1 MMKFLLLLTSEK
13 KLNIVFILVPTF
25 QYLIFVILDRVDSI
39 SDIRLLFVVANFHFF
54 AFPVLNDVLASDL
67 RDGQAFV
74 GQEEV
79 FVILAADVTNHFG
92 VRVVTWGIFNA
103 LENCVSIRIRVKTLG
118 NFTLAQFG
126 TQDVTILCM

>member
-1 MMKFLLLLTSEK
+1 M
-13 KLNIVFILVPTF
+13 VPIF

-92 VRVVTWGIFNA
+92 VRVVAWGIFNA
-103 LENCVSIRIRVKTLG
+103 LESSGKNFGVILLLHNLEHKIQDTQELLCV
-118 NFTLAQFG
+118 
-126 TQDVTILCM
+126 